1 MRSRANAYK
10 VAFEQMNI
18 SQLALSI
25 NNVSSARE
33 EQRLM
38 RVLVSERVMHVKHS
52 PRCMD
57 I

>member
-10 VAFEQMNI
+10 VAFEQMHI
-18 SQLALSI
+18 SQLAISI

-38 RVLVSERVMHVKHS
+38 RVLVA
-52 PRCMD
+52 
-57 I
+57 